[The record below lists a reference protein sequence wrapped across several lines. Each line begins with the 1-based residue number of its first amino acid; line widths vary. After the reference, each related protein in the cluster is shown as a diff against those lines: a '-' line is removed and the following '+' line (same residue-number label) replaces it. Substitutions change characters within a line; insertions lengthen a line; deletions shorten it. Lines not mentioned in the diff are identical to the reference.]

1 MFNPLDVSKDVYD
14 NAIVNGLKYNIRN
27 SEMQKE
33 RIQMFIQNNI
43 FAFETYGM
51 SKQEILQLA
60 LEKLN
65 IKLDELTVADEHE
78 LLDWIYRFM

>member
-1 MFNPLDVSKDVYD
+1 MKLF
-14 NAIVNGLKYNIRN
+14 AHCIGL
-27 SEMQKE
+27 
-33 RIQMFIQNNI
+33 
-43 FAFETYGM
+43 TD
-51 SKQEILQLA
+51 QE

>member
-14 NAIVNGLKYNIRN
+14 NVIVNGLKYNIRN

-33 RIQMFIQNNI
+33 RIQTFIQNNI
-43 FAFETYGM
+43 FTFETYGM
-51 SKQEILQLA
+51 SRQEILQLA